1 MTVKRIKVIYLL
13 LFTVLF
19 ITSCSVNPVT
29 GQNEFLLMSKQQEI
43 TLGEKKYS
51 PSRQA
56 QGGDYY
62 LDSELQSYV
71 AGVGKK
77 LAKYSAQPY
86 PSSS

>member
-1 MTVKRIKVIYLL
+1 VKK
-13 LFTVLF
+13 
-19 ITSCSVNPVT
+19 N
-29 GQNEFLLMSKQQEI
+29 
-43 TLGEKKYS
+43 YS

-77 LAKYSAQPY
+77 LATYSAQPELTLRVRSAQQF
-86 PSSS
+86 SSQCLGSAGG

>member
-43 TLGEKKYS
+43 TLGEKK
-51 PSRQA
+51 
-56 QGGDYY
+56 
-62 LDSELQSYV
+62 L
-71 AGVGKK
+71 
-77 LAKYSAQPY
+77 
-86 PSSS
+86 

>member
-1 MTVKRIKVIYLL
+1 MPIKSIKVIYLL
-13 LFTVLF
+13 LLTMLF

-29 GQNEFLLMSKQQEI
+29 GQNELLLMSKQQEI
-43 TLGEKKYS
+43 TLSEKNYS

-71 AGVGKK
+71 A
-77 LAKYSAQPY
+77 AI
-86 PSSS
+86 